1 MIMFCWSYRQL
12 AKALWLS
19 LYCIRCKRQII
30 ALLYRYAIAI
40 VARAIVGET
49 TMWRHIDIDQDDGDH
64 GVMPVT
70 MEIMTVLWRW
80 RSKAQD
86 DDGHIMSHIL
96 IACDVY
102 LFMHLILLS
111 TTVALWDDPLLKF
124 QGISVL
130 PEYAPL
136 RQFFMLRHHVMIGCD
151 KLYVQI
157 QWVQDSFAH
166 AEYSG

>member
-1 MIMFCWSYRQL
+1 MLWCDTVKTWRDINCCMRWSCFPQL

-49 TMWRHIDIDQDDGDH
+49 TMWWHIVRDQ
-64 GVMPVT
+64 GVMLVT

-86 DDGHIMSHIL
+86 DNGHIMSHIF

-102 LFMHLILLS
+102 PLCILFCLE
-111 TTVALWDDPLLKF
+111 W
-124 QGISVL
+124 
-130 PEYAPL
+130 
-136 RQFFMLRHHVMIGCD
+136 RHHYKMIPSLNFKKKCSLRVCTIAKVRRAQTPRD
-151 KLYVQI
+151 DRV
-157 QWVQDSFAH
+157 W
-166 AEYSG
+166 